1 MRLTA
6 KLDGYRASVFT
17 QLAEEKKAL
26 RESGVD
32 VIDLSIGTPDLP
44 PAEHIMR
51 ALSEA
56 ALEPANYVYAV
67 KDLPE
72 LLESAAGWY
81 QRRFGV
87 TLRPDT
93 QITSLLG
100 SQDGLAHI
108 AQALLDEG
116 DTVLV
121 PDPCYPIFADG
132 PTLCGMR
139 VERLEQKAEN
149 GYRIDFDAVPEALA
163 RRAKLLIFSY
173 PNNPVASVADAA
185 YFREVVAFAKKYD
198 LAVMHDNAYCELTF
212 DGYRC
217 GSFLQTPGAMEVG
230 VEFNSL
236 SKTYNMA
243 GARVGFAVGNE
254 KIVAQLKS
262 LKSNID
268 FGIFLPIQKA
278 AIAALD
284 GPQEQVEHTRRTY
297 QRRRDLLV
305 DGLAGIGWPISKP
318 LATMFVWAKIPEGFA
333 TAREFTT
340 ALMRRTGVIVVPGTA
355 FGACGEGHVRMAL
368 VQPEERLREAI
379 RRIEGSGLIER
390 KTENRDAN

>member
-6 KLDGYRASVFT
+6 KLDGYKASIFT
-17 QLAEEKKAL
+17 ELAEEKKAL
-26 RESGVD
+26 REGGMD

-51 ALSEA
+51 VLSEE
-56 ALEPANYVYAV
+56 ALKSENYVYAV
-67 KDLPE
+67 KDLPA
-72 LLESAAGWY
+72 LLDSVARWY
-81 QRRFGV
+81 ERRFQV
-87 TLRPDT
+87 TLNPDT

-108 AQALLDEG
+108 AQALLDPG

-149 GYRIDFDAVPEALA
+149 GYKIDFDAVPEEIA

-185 YFREVVAFAKKYD
+185 YYEKAVAFAKKYD

-212 DGYRC
+212 DGYHC
-217 GSFLQTPGAMEVG
+217 GSFLQTPGAMDVG

-243 GARVGFAVGNE
+243 GARVGFALGNE
-254 KIVAQLKS
+254 RIIAQLKS

-268 FGIFLPIQKA
+268 FGIFVPIQKA

-284 GPQEQVEHTRRTY
+284 GPQDQVEITRSTY
-297 QRRRDLLV
+297 QRRRDLLL
-305 DGLAGIGWPISKP
+305 DGLARIGWLIQKP
-318 LATMFVWAKIPEGFA
+318 LATMFVWAPIPEGFA
-333 TAREFTT
+333 SARAFASE
-340 ALMRRTGVIVVPGTA
+340 LMRETGVIVVPGTA
-355 FGACGEGHVRMAL
+355 FGACGEGYVRMAL
-368 VQPEERLREAI
+368 VQPEERLMEAV
-379 RRIEGSGLIER
+379 RRIESSGLLER
-390 KTENRDAN
+390 KSGNRHAN